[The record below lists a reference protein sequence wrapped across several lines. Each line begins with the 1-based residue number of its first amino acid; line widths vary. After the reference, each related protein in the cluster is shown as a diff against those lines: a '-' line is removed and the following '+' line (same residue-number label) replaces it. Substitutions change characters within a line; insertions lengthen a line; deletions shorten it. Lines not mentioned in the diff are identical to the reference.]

1 MALPPPTYCPRC
13 ATELVTREEGGRVR
27 PACPNCGYV
36 HYVNPVPTVGV
47 LIEMDGGLVMIRRG
61 HPPHQ
66 GEWAFPSGY
75 VEADERLEEAAIRE
89 AEEETGLRVE
99 ILELIDVNSYPEG
112 PPASGV
118 MVFYRARPVGGA
130 LRAGDDAVDVRVFAP
145 DNMPLLPFRTH
156 REALARWFERSGVA
170 TRPQLS
176 EGVES
181 DVVVRPA
188 YPPDFQQVLEL
199 IRTIPANHD
208 LTEAQWE
215 AARQRLREDLSIVTL
230 VATTALQPELIVGC
244 VVMSAARTLTSG
256 YGVINDTAVLP
267 AFQRRGIG
275 AALLEGCMRR
285 AAELNLNT
293 LIVNEE
299 RANEA
304 ARRFYESVGF
314 SESPALL
321 LKLR

>member
-13 ATELVTREEGGRVR
+13 AAELVTRKEGGRMR

-47 LIEMDGGLVMIRRG
+47 LIEMDGGIVLIKRG
-61 HPPHQ
+61 NPPHQ

-75 VEADERLEEAAIRE
+75 VEADERLEEAAVRE

-99 ILELIDVNSYPEG
+99 ILELTDLNSYPEG
-112 PPASGV
+112 PPASGI
-118 MVFYRARPVGGA
+118 MVFYRARPVGGV
-130 LRAGDDAVDVRVFAP
+130 LRAGDDASVVRIFAP
-145 DNMPLLPFRTH
+145 DDLPLIPFRTH
-156 REALARWFERSGVA
+156 REALARWFERAGVA
-170 TRPQLS
+170 PRLPLAERAES
-176 EGVES
+176 EII
-181 DVVVRPA
+181 VRPA
-188 YPPDFQQVLEL
+188 RLADYQQVLAL
-199 IRTIPANHD
+199 IRTIPSNHD
-208 LTEAQWE
+208 LSEAQWE
-215 AARQRLREDLSIVTL
+215 AARQRLSEDLSIVTL
-230 VATTALQPELIVGC
+230 VATTAQQPDLIVGC
-244 VVMSAARTLTSG
+244 VIMSTARTITSG

-285 AAELNLNT
+285 AVELNLNS

-299 RANEA
+299 RANET